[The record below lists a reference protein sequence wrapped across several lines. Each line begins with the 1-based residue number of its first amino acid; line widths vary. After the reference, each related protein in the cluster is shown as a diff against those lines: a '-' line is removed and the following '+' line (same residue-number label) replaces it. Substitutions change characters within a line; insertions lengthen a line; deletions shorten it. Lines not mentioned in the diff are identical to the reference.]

1 MVKISPRGR
10 KETFKGISRCRK
22 DTSDSKYQPT
32 LQKGDMRQSKFAI
45 LVKGDSQDQPTSRK
59 ETVKISPL
67 VERKQSRLALDVGRR
82 LRITT
87 QPTWQKGNSQDLS
100 HVVEKRLSRLS
111 DMVVR
116 RQSKLALYVLER
128 RHETVKIG
136 QRGRRETVK
145 IGSINR
151 RKTVKRLKTKHR
163 CQKGDKQNAQIQQR
177 QFEHVCF
184 KTESTKGNSQ
194 DQH

>member
-59 ETVKISPL
+59 ETVKISARC
-67 VERKQSRLALDVGRR
+67 RKE
-82 LRITT
+82 TT
-87 QPTWQKGNSQDLS
+87 YYDLS
-100 HVVEKRLSRLS
+100 HVVKKRLSRLS